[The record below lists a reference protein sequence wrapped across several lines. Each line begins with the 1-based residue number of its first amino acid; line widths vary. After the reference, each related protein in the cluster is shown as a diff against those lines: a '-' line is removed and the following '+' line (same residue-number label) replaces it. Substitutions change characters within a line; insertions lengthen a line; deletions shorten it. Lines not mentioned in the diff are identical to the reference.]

1 MDCSEY
7 LLYRYSLIV
16 VKKFL
21 EEFPE
26 TSDRQVG
33 KIAGVD
39 HKTVGV
45 VRKDLQSRGEI
56 PHVSTR
62 TDSLGRSQPSTKP
75 VAKVRTEMESTS
87 EIPRSNARLGADGR
101 TTIPKHVN
109 SPAKPSPKPEP
120 VNPVI
125 VLPKEEPVE
134 ILKVET
140 VSVTEEVS
148 V

>member
-1 MDCSEY
+1 VFIVVY

-26 TSDRQVG
+26 TSNVQVG
-33 KIAGVD
+33 KIAGVSD
-39 HKTVGV
+39 KTVAK
-45 VRKDLQSRGEI
+45 VRTEMESRSEI
-56 PHVSTR
+56 PNVSTR
-62 TDSLGRSQPSTKP
+62 TDSLGRNQPSTKP

-125 VLPKEEPVE
+125 VVPKEEPVE
-134 ILKVET
+134 TLKVET
-140 VSVTEEVS
+140 VSITEEVS